1 MTQRSISTVS
11 GSYPS
16 RSFSRFTMPIVRALL
31 PDAPLTAVSCLTLL
45 FGAAKAAEYYV
56 ATDGSDGN
64 PGSKARPLASIQHA
78 QRLAAPGDTVYIRGG
93 TYRLRESDIART
105 DGQIACLFAL
115 DKSGRKDSPLRYFAS
130 PGERPVFDCSQVT
143 PSGLRVSAFRVYG
156 SWIHLKGLE
165 ITGVRVNAKG
175 HTQSIS
181 VENLGNHN
189 TFEQLS
195 LHDSEAIGLYITR
208 GNNNTVLNCDAY
220 RNHDRTS
227 ENQRGGNTDGFGC
240 HPRGSEGQNNVFQ
253 GCRAWFNSDDG
264 FDCIN
269 APDAVTFINCWAFYN
284 GYSPDFTPLAD
295 GNGFK
300 TGGYGIKPGT
310 RFPDPVPVHR
320 VIGCIAVRN
329 RSSGF
334 YANHHPG
341 GIEWIHNS
349 ASGNGANFNFLCRN
363 PEGTSDIPG
372 TGHTIIN
379 NLSYRSKRDV
389 TNLDPRLNK
398 RAGNSFD
405 QPHVLTDKDFVS
417 LDEAELTGPRQADG
431 GLPQINFLRL
441 RNDSPLAGT
450 AIPNDSLPAHRHPGA
465 L

>member
-1 MTQRSISTVS
+1 MPFPHACSPGYVHTV
-11 GSYPS
+11 
-16 RSFSRFTMPIVRALL
+16 L
-31 PDAPLTAVSCLTLL
+31 SCLTLL
-45 FGAAKAAEYYV
+45 FGAAKAADYHV

-64 PGSKARPLASIQHA
+64 PGTRELPFASIHQA
-78 QRLAAPGDTVYIRGG
+78 QRKAEPGDTVYIRGG
-93 TYRLRESDIART
+93 TYHMRESDIARN
-105 DGQIACLFAL
+105 DGRIACLIAL
-115 DKSGRKDSPLRYFAS
+115 DKSGRKDRPIRYFAS
-130 PGERPVFDCSQVT
+130 PGERPVFDCSKVT
-143 PSGLRVSAFRVYG
+143 PDGLRVSAFRIYG

-165 ITGVRVNAKG
+165 ITGVRVNSRG

-181 VENLGNHN
+181 VDNLGNHN
-189 TFEQLS
+189 IFEQLS
-195 LHDSEAIGLYITR
+195 MHDSEAIGLYITR

-227 ENQRGGNTDGFGC
+227 EDRRGGNTDGFGC
-240 HPRGSEGQNNVFQ
+240 HPRNSEGENNVFK

-284 GYSPDFTPLAD
+284 GYSPDFEPLAD

-320 VIGCIAVRN
+320 VIGCLAVRN

-341 GIEWIHNS
+341 GVEWIHNS
-349 ASGNGANFNFLCRN
+349 ASGNGANFNFLGRN

-372 TGHTIIN
+372 RGHKIIN
-379 NLSYRSKRDV
+379 NLSYNSKRDV
-389 TNLDPRLNK
+389 TNLDPQLNQ

-405 QPHVLTDKDFVS
+405 HEHKLESRNFLS
-417 LDEAELTGPRQADG
+417 LDESELTAPRQANG
-431 GLPQINFLRL
+431 ELPTIKFLRL
-441 RNDSPLAGT
+441 VEGNPLTNT
-450 AIPNDSLPAHRHPGA
+450 AIPNDVFPARRHPGA